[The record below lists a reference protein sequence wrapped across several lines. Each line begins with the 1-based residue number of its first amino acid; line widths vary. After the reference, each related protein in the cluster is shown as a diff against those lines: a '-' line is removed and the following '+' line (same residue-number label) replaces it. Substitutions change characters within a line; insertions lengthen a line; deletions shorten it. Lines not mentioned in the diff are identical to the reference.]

1 MPHTEGRLYDQRLDE
16 DEARAL
22 LARRINPSVLRYRKE
37 AFGLPADAKLS
48 DHADLQPV
56 VGATTSMATGR
67 PYRTLQW
74 GVFVN
79 GHYAGYVTQKLRW
92 RGRPGEETS
101 YVSSKLWPYGGSR
114 DEVYDPAV
122 HGEPVQR

>member
-1 MPHTEGRLYDQRLDE
+1 MPHTEGRLYDQRLNE

-22 LARRINPSVLRYRKE
+22 VARRIDAYTPRYRKE
-37 AFGLPADAKLS
+37 AFGLPADARLA
-48 DHADLQPV
+48 DHAEVRPV
-56 VGATTSMATGR
+56 VRATSSMAGR

-101 YVSSKLWPYGGSR
+101 YVSSKLSPYGGSR